1 MGRDS
6 AVWYSGVMSTLRSTL
21 CARPV
26 RFGPA
31 ARMCYVV
38 AALLAGHAVGQA
50 DGQTTQ
56 APPAQPVPT
65 KISSPAAAKP
75 ADFAEVV
82 RKGVEFLV
90 ATQEEFGPLDTETN
104 PGKCE
109 WPYEGV
115 YRVKGQIP
123 VAYRIGGTAIV
134 VTTLIQ
140 APNSVPALATD
151 EPRKQAIE
159 RGIQFICAA
168 RKHPLM
174 SHVEYD
180 AGYDV
185 RGWGYTYGLDTLLRA
200 KRADAIPAALKDE
213 AEATILWSIEAIQ
226 ATQIPEVG
234 GWNYARPTGRD
245 KVANPSPFMTSPTLQ
260 ALMLA
265 REMGYV
271 VDDATISRGL
281 DTLDAARGTTGSYVY
296 SGKVNKERKPE
307 GEPVPSAC
315 ARMAAC
321 EATLQ
326 MAGRGDMGRL
336 RASVDAFIVHW
347 EWLNKRR
354 AQNGTHIP
362 PYNIAPYYFMYGHR
376 YAAQAIELL
385 PRQERAE
392 YRRRVNELLMSV
404 QSENGSWNDRV
415 FARSAG
421 FGTAFALQA
430 IMEAR

>member
-1 MGRDS
+1 MS
-6 AVWYSGVMSTLRSTL
+6 SGVAS
-21 CARPV
+21 
-26 RFGPA
+26 
-31 ARMCYVV
+31 
-38 AALLAGHAVGQA
+38 AALPHVV
-50 DGQTTQ
+50 QTQPAQT
-56 APPAQPVPT
+56 PPAQPL
-65 KISSPAAAKP
+65 PAAAP
-75 ADFAEVV
+75 AVPTRDAAKEAPKDLAAVV
-82 RKGVEFLV
+82 KRGVEFLIS
-90 ATQEEFGPLDTETN
+90 TQEEFAPLEVQGGDTVHM
-104 PGKCE
+104 GSCE

-115 YRVKGQIP
+115 YRVKGKIP
-123 VAYRIGGTAIV
+123 IAYRIGGTAIV
-134 VTTLIQ
+134 INTLVA
-140 APNSVPALATD
+140 APGYATD
-151 EPRKQAIE
+151 EPRKAAVE
-159 RGIQFICAA
+159 KGLRFICTA
-168 RKHPLM
+168 RQHPLM
-174 SHVEYD
+174 SHSDYD
-180 AGYDV
+180 AGYDT

-200 KRADAIPAALKDE
+200 KKADAIPAALKEDVE
-213 AEATILWSIEAIQ
+213 AAILWSIEAIQ
-226 ATQIPEVG
+226 ATQIPQVG
-234 GWNYARPTGRD
+234 GWNYARPTGKDR
-245 KVANPSPFMTSPTLQ
+245 VANPSPFMTAPTLQ

-265 REMGYV
+265 KEMGYV
-271 VDDATISRGL
+271 VDQDTIARAL

-296 SGKVNKERKPE
+296 SGKVNAERKPE

-321 EATLQ
+321 EATLM

-392 YRRRVNELLMSV
+392 YRRRVNELLLSV

-415 FARSAG
+415 FPRSAS

>member
-1 MGRDS
+1 MSCRADNPVGAIRRLALVGFCS
-6 AVWYSGVMSTLRSTL
+6 ACVSASASAHDANR
-21 CARPV
+21 
-26 RFGPA
+26 
-31 ARMCYVV
+31 
-38 AALLAGHAVGQA
+38 QA
-50 DGQTTQ
+50 D
-56 APPAQPVPT
+56 ADIPALVKT
-65 KISSPAAAKP
+65 
-75 ADFAEVV
+75 
-82 RKGVEFLV
+82 GVDFLV
-90 ATQEEFGPLDTETN
+90 AAQQEFEPLENATDL
-104 PGKCE
+104 GRCE

-115 YRVKGQIP
+115 YRVQGKIP
-123 VAYRIGGTAIV
+123 IAYRIGGTAIV
-134 VTTLIQ
+134 INTLVQ
-140 APNSVPALATD
+140 APGYGHDAARQQSV
-151 EPRKQAIE
+151 E
-159 RGIQFICAA
+159 RGLKFIVAA
-168 RKHPLM
+168 CRHPLM
-174 SHVEYD
+174 SPGDYD
-180 AGYDV
+180 AGYDT

-200 KRADAIPAALKDE
+200 KKANAIPEALKEQIEATVVWCIDAIN
-213 AEATILWSIEAIQ
+213 

-245 KVANPSPFMTSPTLQ
+245 KVANPSPFMTAPTLQ

-265 REMGYV
+265 KEMGYV
-271 VDDATISRGL
+271 IDDATVTRGL

-296 SGKVNKERKPE
+296 AGKVSKERKPE

-321 EATLQ
+321 EATLH

-336 RASVDAFIVHW
+336 RASIDAFIVHW

-392 YRRRVNELLMSV
+392 YRRRVNDLLLSV
-404 QSENGSWNDRV
+404 KSENGSWNDRV
-415 FARSAG
+415 FPRSAS

-430 IMEAR
+430 MMEGSAQ

>member
-1 MGRDS
+1 
-6 AVWYSGVMSTLRSTL
+6 MSTRNAATHCGQFSTRVTIACVALMAPAFSTL
-21 CARPV
+21 AR
-26 RFGPA
+26 A
-31 ARMCYVV
+31 
-38 AALLAGHAVGQA
+38 QA
-50 DGQTTQ
+50 TQ
-56 APPAQPVPT
+56 APPAQVVPT
-65 KISSPAAAKP
+65 RAQPEKAAAANLDLAAIVK
-75 ADFAEVV
+75 
-82 RKGVEFLV
+82 KGVEFLV
-90 ATQEEFGPLDTETN
+90 ATQEEFGPLDAETN
-104 PGKCE
+104 LGKCE

-134 VTTLIQ
+134 VNALIQ
-140 APNSVPALATD
+140 APDLATD
-151 EPRKQAIE
+151 EPRKQAIG
-159 RGIQFICAA
+159 RGMQFICAA

-200 KRADAIPAALKDE
+200 KKADAIPAALKDE
-213 AEATILWSIEAIQ
+213 VEATILWSIEAIQ

-245 KVANPSPFMTSPTLQ
+245 KVANPSPFMTAPTLQ

-265 REMGYV
+265 KEMGYV
-271 VDDATISRGL
+271 VDDATITRGL
-281 DTLDAARGTTGSYVY
+281 DTMDAARSAIGSYVY

-321 EATLQ
+321 ESTLM

-392 YRRRVNELLMSV
+392 YRRRVNELMLSV

-430 IMEAR
+430 IMEAK